1 MFILMVVVFLLGY
14 TMIALEHPLKIDKAA
29 SAMLMGML
37 LWIIFIIGA
46 KDILPMGL
54 SDAWSNFQHS
64 TDYAHFLKSHPHSG
78 FEDQANYFIG
88 EYEIL
93 KHLGDIS
100 EIIFF
105 LLAAMIIVELID
117 QYEGFKLITD
127 RIKTTSKVKLLW
139 TLCIITFLMSAGLDN
154 LTTTIVLIALV
165 RKLIKNQRDR
175 WFFASMIVVSSN
187 AGGVWSPI
195 GDVTTIMLW
204 IGGQIT
210 ALNIVKNVMLPG
222 VVSFVVPLLLITP
235 FVKGE
240 IERPQVV
247 NGNGSSVTPFEQKL
261 VFFTGVLS
269 LLFVPFFKAYT
280 HLPPFM
286 GRLLGLA
293 VIWLMTEVIHRTKP
307 EKIRSEFTV
316 FSALKKVD
324 IPTVFFFLGIL
335 MGVSALQSAGHLKIL
350 SNFLNDQFGNV
361 YLIDLAIGIFSS
373 IIDNVLLVAA
383 AIGTYDI
390 VSPEQLAHM
399 SNAAYA
405 SNFVQNGTFWEF
417 MAYTS
422 GTGGSILIIGSAA
435 GVAAMGMEKI
445 DFIWY
450 LKKISLLALVG
461 YLAGSLAYYLQSFL
475 W

>member
-1 MFILMVVVFLLGY
+1 
-14 TMIALEHPLKIDKAA
+14 MIALETPLKIDKAA
-29 SAMLMGML
+29 SAMLMGVV
-37 LWIIFIIGA
+37 LWIIFILGA
-46 KDILPMGL
+46 KEILPMGL
-54 SDAWSNFQHS
+54 SESWNAFQNS
-64 TDYAHFLKSHPHSG
+64 TDFQSFMQSHPNGG
-78 FEDQANYFIG
+78 FEDEANYFIG

-93 KHLGDIS
+93 KHIGSIS
-100 EIIFF
+100 EILFF

-117 QYEGFKLITD
+117 KYNGFKLITD
-127 RIKTTSKVKLLW
+127 RIKTQSKVKLLW
-139 TLCIITFLMSAGLDN
+139 ILCIITFLMSAGLDN

-165 RKLIKNQRDR
+165 RKLIPEKKDR

-210 ALNIVKNVMLPG
+210 ALNIIKNVVLPG
-222 VVSFVVPLLLITP
+222 TISFIVPLLIISP
-235 FVKGE
+235 FVKGT
-240 IERPQVV
+240 IKRPEE
-247 NGNGSSVTPFEQKL
+247 NNINSDVTPFEQKL
-261 VFFTGVLS
+261 VFFTGICS
-269 LLFVPFFKAYT
+269 LLFVPVFKSFT

-293 VIWLMTEVIHRTKP
+293 IIWFITELIHHKKP
-307 EKIRSEFTV
+307 EHIRNHYTV
-316 FSALKKVD
+316 FAVLKKVD

-350 SNFLNDQFGNV
+350 SVFLNEKLGNV
-361 YLIDLAIGIFSS
+361 YAIDIAIGVLSS

-383 AIGTYDI
+383 AIGTYGI
-390 VSPEQLAHM
+390 VSPADLSHM
-399 SNAAYA
+399 ADATYA
-405 SNFVQNGTFWEF
+405 SNFLQNGTFWEF
-417 MAYTS
+417 LAYTS

-450 LKKISLLALVG
+450 LKKISILAFIG
-461 YLAGSLAYYLQSFL
+461 YLAGAGTYYLQTL
-475 W
+475 I